1 MRKFATGRALRG
13 AVCLTGLLVL
23 GGCGMFSRDDGRY
36 DPRP

>member
-23 GGCGMFSRDDGRY
+23 GGCGMFSGR
-36 DPRP
+36 RPLTRRP

>member
-23 GGCGMFSRDDGRY
+23 GGCGMFSRTTAVTTR
-36 DPRP
+36 RP